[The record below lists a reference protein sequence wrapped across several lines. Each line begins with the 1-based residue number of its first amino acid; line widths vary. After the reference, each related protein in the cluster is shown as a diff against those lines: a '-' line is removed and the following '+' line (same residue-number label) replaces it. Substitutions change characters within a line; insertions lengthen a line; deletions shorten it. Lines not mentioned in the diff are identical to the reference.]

1 MQTYNPLHDPLVDSI
16 PGTNQEYAPTYW
28 VASAGLA
35 PPNDGPVPGDIQA
48 DVVIVGSGATGIA
61 TALYLAEEHG
71 IQAVIL
77 EANQTAWGCSSRNG
91 GQGQNAS
98 GRLSRSQWIERWG
111 LDTAKKLDA
120 EIRMGFEN
128 FSQLTTEFE
137 CEATPGGHL
146 YVAHR
151 PDKLDY
157 LRTEADVKQRIF
169 GYKPQLLSKAEI
181 QEQYC
186 DDHDAHGALLEEEG
200 IGIHPLKFNFGMLR
214 KAQALGV
221 KIYTG
226 SPVLESKT
234 IDGIEHLYTPH
245 GVVKAKRV
253 AFCTGGYTGQNVN
266 ATLKNKILPVLSNSL
281 VTRPLTDSELSATQF
296 RSHVFLTDTRKLR
309 FYYRLL
315 KDNRLQI
322 GSRSSIHGSDASNP
336 KHYELLFN
344 GLTRKFPPLSGIQV
358 DYSWWGWVDVS
369 HDMMPRIFKPKADK
383 NVWYAVGYGGNGV
396 SFSTWA
402 GKRLAER
409 IAGKDQS
416 NPVFKLPI
424 YSSELEYPNFFGKI
438 KSELLAPFRRL
449 GQAILYRW
457 YWLKDE
463 II

>member
-1 MQTYNPLHDPLVDSI
+1 MQPYNPLHDPLVDSI
-16 PGTNQEYAPTYW
+16 PGINQEYAPSYW
-28 VASAGLA
+28 VATAGTP
-35 PPNDGPVPGDIQA
+35 PPNDGPVPGDFNA
-48 DVVIVGSGATGIA
+48 EVVIVGSGATGIA

-71 IQAVIL
+71 IQAIIL

-111 LDTAKKLDA
+111 LDTAKALDK
-120 EIRMGFEN
+120 EIRMGFDH
-128 FSQLTTEFE
+128 FSDITTQFE

-151 PDKLDY
+151 PEKLTY
-157 LRTEADVKQRIF
+157 LRHEADVKKRIF
-169 GYKPQLLSKAEI
+169 GYKPIILSAAEVR
-181 QEQYC
+181 EQYC
-186 DDHDAHGALLEEEG
+186 DDHDAYGALLEEEG
-200 IGIHPLKFNFGMLR
+200 VGIHPLKFNFGMLK
-214 KAQALGV
+214 KAQSLGV

-226 SPVLESKT
+226 SPVIKSQS
-234 IDGIEHLYTPH
+234 INGVEHLYTPT
-245 GVVKAKRV
+245 GIVKAKRV

-266 ATLKNKILPVLSNSL
+266 ASLTNKILPVLSNSL
-281 VTRPLTDSELSATQF
+281 VTRPLTESEISATQF

-315 KDNRLQI
+315 KDKRLQI
-322 GSRSSIHGSDASNP
+322 GSRSAIHGSDANEL
-336 KHYELLFN
+336 KHYQLLTN
-344 GLTRKFPPLSGIQV
+344 GLARKFPPLAGIQV

-369 HDMMPRIFKPKADK
+369 HDMMPRIFKPDNHK
-383 NVWYAVGYGGNGV
+383 NVWYALGYGGNGV

-409 IAGKDQS
+409 VAGKDQT

-449 GQAILYRW
+449 GQSILYRW

-463 II
+463 VI